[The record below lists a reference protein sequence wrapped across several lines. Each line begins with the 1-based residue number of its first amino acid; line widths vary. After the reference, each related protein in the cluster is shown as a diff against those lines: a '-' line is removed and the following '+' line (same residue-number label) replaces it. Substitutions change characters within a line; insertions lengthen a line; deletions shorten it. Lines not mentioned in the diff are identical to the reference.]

1 MNGLNESDV
10 TKVTC
15 MTNVTCVTNVMCVK
29 NVACVTNERD
39 EQIWRNT
46 VFVFRAK
53 RLRRHL
59 RGRIAFQTDTSTCY
73 SAPSQKPNG
82 KAQKKWRKRATSKR
96 SNRVQR
102 IFRGCCVRQT
112 IRVSLK
118 ANAYCSALPVSE
130 HVRGLSSLTWCVSCY
145 ISTSS
150 PIYDSQPFFYP
161 AGNGVPQYMPSELH
175 NYSANVN
182 HFCLP

>member
-1 MNGLNESDV
+1 MNELNESDV

-15 MTNVTCVTNVMCVK
+15 VKNVTNVTCVT
-29 NVACVTNERD
+29 CVTNEFD
-39 EQIWRNT
+39 ETRFLSFLQSDSAASKAHFILS
-46 VFVFRAK
+46 K
-53 RLRRHL
+53 RRR
-59 RGRIAFQTDTSTCY
+59 R
-73 SAPSQKPNG
+73 
-82 KAQKKWRKRATSKR
+82 R

-102 IFRGCCVRQT
+102 IFCGCCVRQT

-150 PIYDSQPFFYP
+150 PICDSQPFFYQ
-161 AGNGVPQYMPSELH
+161 AGNDVPQYMPSELH